1 MYGVVVAPRNT
12 GAMHVARIVPRRK
25 GREYVS
31 HLVRQSYREDGK
43 VKHRTLS
50 NLSALPQAAVDAV
63 AGVLSGATIGNLD
76 QALAIERS
84 LPHGHVVAV
93 LGTLRRLGLERMLD
107 RTPSRHRDL
116 CVGMIV
122 ARVLGLGTKLATTR
136 SWTESTLA
144 STLGI
149 EGANAD
155 DLYAA
160 MDWFVKR
167 QPSIEKQL
175 AKQHL
180 KNGVLVL
187 YDLSSSYMEGR
198 HCALAKRGYSR
209 DGKRGTLQI
218 EYGVVTDA
226 EGRPIA
232 VEVFEGNT
240 SDPATVATQVTKIK
254 ERFGLTE
261 VVIVGDRGM
270 LTSTRIDKLKEA
282 GDIQWVSSLRGP
294 QIRGLME
301 SGAIQMSLFD
311 ERSLVAITHPDYP
324 GERLMV
330 CRNPRLAEERARK
343 REDLLSAT
351 EAKLAPLVASVE
363 AGRLNDEAKIG
374 VKVGAVLNRYKM
386 AKHFDLEIADT
397 RLVAMRKQD
406 EIVAEAAL
414 DGLYVIRTSVDAD
427 RLNDHDVVRT
437 YKRLAQVER
446 VFRGFKSS
454 EIEVRP
460 IHHRADDRVRAHI
473 LLCMLAYY
481 VQWHLERAWAPLIF
495 RDEQRPE
502 LEDPVAPARRSEA
515 ALAKVSKHHHGDGS
529 PIHSLPTLLRTMAT
543 LTKNRVRPA
552 TGSTAATFEMTSAPT
567 PLQARALSLLDLS
580 PASM

>member
-1 MYGVVVAPRNT
+1 MYVCAVAPRNT
-12 GAMHVARIVPRRK
+12 GAMHVTRIVTRRN

-43 VKHRTLS
+43 VKHRTLA
-50 NLSALPQAAVDAV
+50 NLSSLPQTAIDAV
-63 AGVLSGATIGNLD
+63 SGILSGANIGNLD

-93 LGTLRRLGLERMLD
+93 LGMLRRLGLERMLD
-107 RTPSRHRDL
+107 RTPSRQRDL

-122 ARVLGLGTKLATTR
+122 ARVLGLGSKLATTR

-144 STLGI
+144 TSLGV
-149 EGANAD
+149 EDATAD

-167 QPSIEKQL
+167 QPYIEQQL

-180 KNGVLVL
+180 TNGVLVL

-198 HCALAKRGYSR
+198 HCSLAKLGYSR

-254 ERFGLTE
+254 ERFGLSD

-270 LTSTRIDKLKEA
+270 LTSTRIEKLKEV
-282 GDIQWVSSLRGP
+282 GGIHWVSSLRSP
-294 QIRGLME
+294 QIRALME
-301 SGAIQMSLFD
+301 AGAFQMSLFD

-351 EAKLAPLVASVE
+351 EAKLAPIMASVE
-363 AGRLNDEAKIG
+363 AGRLNGESKIG
-374 VKVGAVLNRYKM
+374 LKVGAVINKYKV
-386 AKHFDLEIADT
+386 AKHLDLEITDT
-397 RLVAMRKQD
+397 RLVVTRKQD
-406 EIVAEAAL
+406 EITAEAAL
-414 DGLYVIRTSVDAD
+414 DGLYVIRTSVDVD
-427 RLNDHDVVRT
+427 RLNDPDVVRT

-454 EIEVRP
+454 DIEVRP

-502 LEDPVAPARRSEA
+502 LDDPVAPARRSDD
-515 ALAKVSKHHHGDGS
+515 ALAKVFKQEHGDGS
-529 PIHSLPTLLRTMAT
+529 PVHSLRTLLRAMAT

-552 TGSTAATFEMTSAPT
+552 NGVTAATFDMTSTPT
-567 PLQARALSLLDLS
+567 ALQARALSLLDLS
-580 PASM
+580 RASL

>member
-1 MYGVVVAPRNT
+1 
-12 GAMHVARIVPRRK
+12 MHVAKIVTRRN

-31 HLVRQSYREDGK
+31 HLVRQSYREGGA
-43 VKHRTLS
+43 VKHRTLA
-50 NLSALPQAAVDAV
+50 NLSSLPPAAVAAV
-63 AGVLSGATIGNLD
+63 AGILSGANIGNLD
-76 QALAIERS
+76 QALTIERS

-93 LGTLRRLGLERMLD
+93 LGTLRQLGLERMLD
-107 RTPSRHRDL
+107 RTPSRQRDL
-116 CVGMIV
+116 CVAMIV
-122 ARVLGLGTKLATTR
+122 ARILGLGTKLATTR

-144 STLGI
+144 ATLGV
-149 EGANAD
+149 EDATVDEA
-155 DLYAA
+155 YRA
-160 MDWFVKR
+160 MDWLVKR
-167 QPSIEKQL
+167 QSSIEKQL

-180 KNGVLVL
+180 ANGVLVL

-198 HCALAKRGYSR
+198 HCSLAKRGYSR

-218 EYGVVTDA
+218 EYGVVTDG

-232 VEVFEGNT
+232 VEVFEGNS
-240 SDPATVATQVTKIK
+240 SDPSTVATQVTKLK
-254 ERFGLTE
+254 ERFGLSD

-270 LTSTRIDKLKEA
+270 LTSTRIEMLKQA
-282 GDIQWVSSLRGP
+282 GGIQWVSSLRSP
-294 QIRGLME
+294 QIRLLME
-301 SGAIQMSLFD
+301 AGAIQMSLFD

-324 GERLMV
+324 GERLVV

-363 AGRLNDEAKIG
+363 GGRLTGASQIG
-374 VKVGAVLNRYKM
+374 LKVGAVINKYKV
-386 AKHFDLEIADT
+386 AKHFELTITDT
-397 RLVAMRKQD
+397 RLAVTRKQD
-406 EIVAEAAL
+406 EIAAEAAL
-414 DGLYVIRTSVDAD
+414 DGLYVIRTSVAAD
-427 RLNDHDVVRT
+427 RLADPDVVRT

-481 VQWHLERAWAPLIF
+481 VQWHMERAWAPLLF

-502 LEDPVAPARRSEA
+502 LDDPVAPARRSA
-515 ALAKVSKHHHGDGS
+515 ATLAKVSRHEHDDGS
-529 PIHSLPTLLRTMAT
+529 PVHSLRTLLRAMAT

-552 TGSTAATFEMTSAPT
+552 DGVTAATFDMTSTPT
-567 PLQARALSLLDLS
+567 PLQAQALSLLGVS
-580 PASM
+580 SV

>member
-1 MYGVVVAPRNT
+1 
-12 GAMHVARIVPRRK
+12 MHVARIVTRRN

-43 VKHRTLS
+43 VKHRTLA
-50 NLSALPQAAVDAV
+50 NLSSLPQAAVDAV
-63 AGVLSGATIGNLD
+63 AGILSGANIGNLD

-107 RTPSRHRDL
+107 RTPSRQRDL
-116 CVGMIV
+116 CVGMVV

-144 STLGI
+144 ATLGV
-149 EGANAD
+149 EDATVD
-155 DLYAA
+155 ELYGA

-180 KNGVLVL
+180 TNGVLVL

-218 EYGVVTDA
+218 EYGVVTDC

-232 VEVFEGNT
+232 VEVFAGNT
-240 SDPATVATQVTKIK
+240 SDPATVATQVKKIK
-254 ERFGLTE
+254 ERFGLTD
-261 VVIVGDRGM
+261 VVFVGDRGM
-270 LTSTRIDKLKEA
+270 LTSARIDALKKV
-282 GDIQWVSSLRGP
+282 GGIQWVSSLRSP
-294 QIRGLME
+294 QIRALME
-301 SGAIQMSLFD
+301 AGAIQMSLFD

-343 REDLLSAT
+343 REDLLCAT
-351 EAKLAPLVASVE
+351 EAKLAPIVASVE
-363 AGRLNDEAKIG
+363 AERLEGKAKIG
-374 VKVGAVLNRYKM
+374 LKVGAVINKHKM
-386 AKHFDLEIADT
+386 AKHFDLEITDT
-397 RLVAMRKQD
+397 RLVVTRKQD
-406 EIVAEAAL
+406 EITTEAAL
-414 DGLYVIRTSVDAD
+414 DGLYVIRTSVDAE
-427 RLNDHDVVRT
+427 RLTDNDVVRT

-454 EIEVRP
+454 DIEVRP
-460 IHHRADDRVRAHI
+460 VHHRADDRVRAHV

-481 VQWHLERAWAPLIF
+481 VQWHLERAWAPLLF
-495 RDEQRPE
+495 RDEDRPE
-502 LEDPVAPARRSEA
+502 NEDPVAPARRSGTA
-515 ALAKVSKHHHGDGS
+515 MTKVFTQEHGDGS
-529 PIHSLPTLLRTMAT
+529 PVHSLRTLLGAMAT
-543 LTKNRVRPA
+543 LTKNRVHPA
-552 TGSTAATFEMTSAPT
+552 AAGSAATFDMTSTPT
-567 PLQARALSLLDLS
+567 ALQAQALSLLGLS
-580 PASM
+580 LSAM